1 MQYLFL
7 KHRFFSIFFLIVACL
22 FATHTAVA
30 GERLDKI
37 MTTKVLRVGTP
48 GDYKPF
54 AIKTMQGF
62 EGHDIE
68 VIEKMGKELGV
79 QIEFVQSSWPT
90 LMQDLADNKFDIAV
104 GGITRTLA
112 RMQKNDMLPAYA
124 PFAKVALVRI
134 EDKDKFN
141 SLESLNQPNVRVI
154 KNPGGTNEAFVLK
167 NLNQAQISTL
177 DKNAEIPALIAEGKG
192 DVMITETAEAIQY
205 SKADKRLYAAFLDN
219 PLTPYN
225 YMGFMMPTNDADFTR
240 VMNYIWN
247 LLELRG
253 ELQNSENK
261 WLH

>member
-1 MQYLFL
+1 MHILFL
-7 KHRFFSIFFLIVACL
+7 KHRLLSIFFLIITTLLSAHCA
-22 FATHTAVA
+22 FAA
-30 GERLDKI
+30 ERLDKI
-37 MTTKVLRVGTP
+37 LETKVLRVGTP

-54 AIKTMQGF
+54 AIKTNQGF

-68 VIEKMGKELGV
+68 VVEKMAKELGV
-79 QIEFVQSSWPT
+79 KIEFVQSSWPT

-104 GGITRTLA
+104 GGISRTLT

-124 PFAKVALVRI
+124 PFAKVALIRM
-134 EDKDKFN
+134 EDKDKFS

-154 KNPGGTNEAFVLK
+154 KNPGGTNEVFVLK
-167 NLNQAQISTL
+167 NLTQAQISTH

-225 YMGFMMPTNDADFTR
+225 YMGFMLPTDDAEYAR

-253 ELQNSENK
+253 ELKNSENK

>member
-68 VIEKMGKELGV
+68 VIEKMAKELGV

-112 RMQKNDMLPAYA
+112 RMQKNDMCQPTRLLP
-124 PFAKVALVRI
+124 
-134 EDKDKFN
+134 
-141 SLESLNQPNVRVI
+141 
-154 KNPGGTNEAFVLK
+154 
-167 NLNQAQISTL
+167 
-177 DKNAEIPALIAEGKG
+177 
-192 DVMITETAEAIQY
+192 
-205 SKADKRLYAAFLDN
+205 RLRLS
-219 PLTPYN
+219 
-225 YMGFMMPTNDADFTR
+225 G
-240 VMNYIWN
+240 
-247 LLELRG
+247 
-253 ELQNSENK
+253 
-261 WLH
+261 